1 VNRPNEVERL
11 LHRLAGRRAQARAAI
26 LFERVWP
33 AIWPALGVAG
43 LFVVVAL
50 LDIPRMLPAWAHL
63 ALLLCT
69 VLLVGFLLWRGLSR
83 IRRPDD
89 AAADRRLET
98 ASGLRHRPLSVL
110 TDRPAHA
117 DAAGDALW
125 TVHVRRA
132 LGQIGKLRVG
142 RPSPGLARR
151 DRRALRG
158 GLIVALVAAAVI
170 AGPDA
175 PARMAQAFEP
185 NLPRAGAE
193 PATEVQA
200 WITPPAY
207 TGLAPV
213 FLHPEGGNV
222 TVPAGGHLTVSVTG
236 GTGMPSLTVP
246 GGAAETQTVPFRALD
261 AASFQADRDLN
272 AGGRLAVRRD
282 GQELAAWDVTV
293 IADRPP
299 TADWA
304 EPPGQSPRS
313 LQLRLP
319 WAVSDDYGVVGLQA
333 ELHLAERPDA
343 PPLVIAIPV
352 PGGTTKS
359 AKGVSLQDLTAHPWA
374 GLKVIGRLVAR
385 DAPGQTGASQ
395 DAEFVMPE
403 RDFQNPLARLLIA
416 VRKGLSLHPDDR
428 NAALEQLDPALAT
441 PEAMAGDYG
450 GYLNLAGIYYQLEFD
465 QSEAAVTDAQDRL
478 WQLALHLEEGQTDRT
493 ARALDEAREAAR
505 EALDKAM
512 ANPTPENRADFDKKL
527 QELKEAIQRHM
538 DALADEAKRS
548 NDEMPYDQNAQRLD
562 EQAMQDKADAARDAA
577 RDGRMDDAKQQM
589 AELEQMLEQL
599 KNARAER
606 GADEQR
612 NAEKR
617 QRGRQQMGAVQD
629 MITRQGQLL
638 DHAQGRTDPG
648 GDGQQ
653 RPMPPSEP
661 QAGAQ
666 GAQAGDDAARDA
678 DRQVQKA
685 LRRALGELMQQ
696 FGDLTGQVP
705 DSLGDADK
713 AMQGATDALGKGEDR
728 TAGADEQAAIA
739 ALQKGGRQMG
749 QAMAKQFGP
758 PQPGEGNGDGDDPF
772 GTNGMSLRDGRGD
785 GTGRYPRQGSVDRGE
800 GRDPLGRRYGNGTNG
815 ADESAD
821 VTVPDERERQ
831 RTQAIQ
837 EELRRRGAE
846 RDRPQEELDYIDRLL
861 KQF

>member
-1 VNRPNEVERL
+1 MNEPGEIERL

-33 AIWPALGVAG
+33 AIWPALGAAG
-43 LFVVVAL
+43 LFVIVAL

-63 ALLLCT
+63 
-69 VLLVGFLLWRGLSR
+69 VLLAGTFLLVAVLLWRGLSGV
-83 IRRPDD
+83 RRPDN

-110 TDRPAHA
+110 TDQPAHA
-117 DAAGDALW
+117 DAAGDVLW
-125 TVHVRRA
+125 GAHVRRA
-132 LGQIGKLRVG
+132 LGQIGRLRVG
-142 RPSPGLARR
+142 RPSPGLARL

-158 GLIVALVAAAVI
+158 GLIVALVAALVI

-185 NLPRAGAE
+185 NLPRVGAE

-236 GTGMPSLTVP
+236 GTGTPSLIVP
-246 GGAAETQTVPFRALD
+246 GAVAVAETQTVPFRALD
-261 AASFQADRDLN
+261 AASFQADRDLT

-293 IADRPP
+293 IADRAP
-299 TADWA
+299 TAEWS

-319 WAVSDDYGVVGLQA
+319 WQVSDDYGVVGLQA
-333 ELHLAERPDA
+333 ELHLTERPSA
-343 PPLVIAIPV
+343 PALVIAIPV
-352 PGGTTKS
+352 PGGSTK
-359 AKGVSLQDLTAHPWA
+359 AARGVSLQDLTAHPWA

-403 RDFQNPLARLLIA
+403 REFQNPLARLLIA
-416 VRKGLSLHPDDR
+416 VRKGLSLRPDDR
-428 NAALEQLDPALAT
+428 EGALEQLEPALET
-441 PEAMAGDYG
+441 PEAVAGDYG
-450 GYLNLAGIYYQLEFD
+450 AYLNLGGIYFLLEFD
-465 QSEAAVTDAQDRL
+465 KSDPAVTDAQDRL

-505 EALDKAM
+505 EALDRAT
-512 ANPTPENRADFDKKL
+512 ANPTPENRADLDKKL

-562 EQAMQDKADAARDAA
+562 NQAMQDKADAARDAA
-577 RDGRMDDAKQQM
+577 REGRMDDAKQEM
-589 AELEQMLEQL
+589 AELEQMLDQL
-599 KNARAER
+599 KNARADR
-606 GADEQR
+606 GENEQR

-617 QRGRQQMGAVQD
+617 QRGQQQMGAVQD
-629 MITRQGQLL
+629 MITRQGKLL
-638 DHAQGRTDPG
+638 DHAQSRSDPG
-648 GDGQQ
+648 GDAQRTAPQPQQ
-653 RPMPPSEP
+653 AEQQP
-661 QAGAQ
+661 
-666 GAQAGDDAARDA
+666 GDDAARDA
-678 DRQVQKA
+678 DRHVQQA

-705 DSLGDADK
+705 GSLGDADK
-713 AMQGATDALGKGEDR
+713 DMRDAMDSLGKGEDKAAG
-728 TAGADEQAAIA
+728 TAEQAAIA
-739 ALQKGGRQMG
+739 ALQKGGREMG

-758 PQPGEGNGDGDDPF
+758 PQPGDGEGGDDPF
-772 GTNGMSLRDGRGD
+772 GTNGMSLRDDHGG